1 MSTEGSTAIASQGG
15 ITDEQ
20 VARFLERNPDFL
32 SRNPQL
38 LELLEIHH
46 STGPAAVSL
55 IERQVDMLRGKVA
68 RLEDR
73 LRRLLGNA
81 EENEQRAGNVHRLAR
96 TLIRAPT
103 LAGVA
108 RGLSKVMQ
116 EEFGIDAVFIG
127 VLAPTLKRHDIEGLT
142 RIDARSRIM
151 AEFSDFFRTRMIE
164 CGPLTPTRAELLFPK
179 RTPVP
184 ASAAVVPLEKEN
196 NLGMLVLAS
205 TDPDRFHP
213 KQGKLFLEMTAELVS
228 AALRAR
234 LG

>member
-1 MSTEGSTAIASQGG
+1 MSSQTNTAVAAPAPL
-15 ITDEQ
+15 TDEQ

-32 SRNPQL
+32 SRNPDL
-38 LELLEIHH
+38 LETLEIHH

-55 IERQVDMLRGKVA
+55 IERQVEMLRGKIA

-73 LRRLLGNA
+73 LGRLVGNA
-81 EENEQRAGNVHRLAR
+81 EDNQQRAGNVHRLAR
-96 TLIRAPT
+96 GSACAPT

-108 RGLSKVMQ
+108 RGLAKAMKD
-116 EEFGIDAVFIG
+116 EFDVDAVFIG
-127 VLAPTLKRHDIEGLT
+127 VFAPTLKRHDIEGLT
-142 RIDARSRIM
+142 RIDARSKIV
-151 AEFSDFFRTRMIE
+151 AEFGDFFRTRIIE
-164 CGPLTPTRAELLFPK
+164 CGPIGEARSKLLFPNAD
-179 RTPVP
+179 PLP

-196 NLGMLVLAS
+196 NLGMLVLGS
-205 TDPDRFHP
+205 RDPDRFHA